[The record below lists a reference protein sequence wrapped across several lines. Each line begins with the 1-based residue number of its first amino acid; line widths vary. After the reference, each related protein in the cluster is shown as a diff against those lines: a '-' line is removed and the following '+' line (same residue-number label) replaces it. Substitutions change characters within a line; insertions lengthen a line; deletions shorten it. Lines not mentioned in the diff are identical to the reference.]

1 MCVKLALHSTKSQQ
15 RTLSALKDL
24 VSVAAKVLQG
34 AFPLTEPTIVGTD
47 VSCKIFFE
55 KKKKK
60 PRIVSPAVCS
70 KNYSVYKVL
79 FMIFRQFYAYCPA
92 FFFLLALLERKADY
106 FLLKLQQFLIELF
119 YHYLNPWHWTKK
131 ILQALVFKIIN
142 AFLGT
147 LIMGII
153 D

>member
-55 KKKKK
+55 KKKKTK
-60 PRIVSPAVCS
+60 NCVSSCMFQKLQCVQSTLHDFQTILCILS
-70 KNYSVYKVL
+70 S
-79 FMIFRQFYAYCPA
+79 I
-92 FFFLLALLERKADY
+92 FFLIGPTRKKGRLLFTQTATVFDRIILPLSDSMALD
-106 FLLKLQQFLIELF
+106 
-119 YHYLNPWHWTKK
+119 
-131 ILQALVFKIIN
+131 
-142 AFLGT
+142 
-147 LIMGII
+147 
-153 D
+153 